1 MNIKI
6 TNIVKIAFEAGEIM
20 KDFFYKKNFIKSKKD
35 DSSDVTSADLK
46 ISEFIYSKL
55 SNLSPNIPIICEE
68 RKKTKITSDIFFLI
82 DPIDGTS
89 SFIKGRNEFSVNI
102 ALIKNNKPIFGL
114 IYAPIFQGGKLAYN
128 DFDNNVFLYKNIIE
142 NAANIDQ
149 FLKEDALSILKN
161 PKNNNIKK
169 IITSRR
175 ADDNQINKLIKQDLK
190 LTDHDFEIT
199 KLSSAAKFFY
209 LIEQNYDYYIHL
221 NPTMSWDIAAGQAI
235 IEQLNYKVNILQL
248 NNNDHIAK
256 KYLSYN
262 NRDYFNPPFIIR
274 KNG

>member
-6 TNIVKIAFEAGEIM
+6 TNIIKIALGAGEII
-20 KDFFYKKNFIKSKKD
+20 KESFYKKNFIKSKKG

-46 ISEFIYSKL
+46 VSEFIYSQL
-55 SNLSPNIPIICEE
+55 INLSPNIPIICEE

-89 SFIKGRNEFSVNI
+89 SFVKGRNEFSVNI

-128 DFDNNVFLYKNIIE
+128 DFDNNVFLYRNIIE
-142 NAANIDQ
+142 SATNFDKFI
-149 FLKEDALSILKN
+149 KEGVLSIEKN
-161 PKNNNIKK
+161 QENNDIKK

-175 ADDNQINKLIKQDLK
+175 TDNDQINKLIKEDLK
-190 LTDHDFEIT
+190 LCDHDFKIT

-248 NNNDHIAK
+248 NDTSHIAK

-262 NRDYFNPPFIIR
+262 NKDYFNPPFIIR